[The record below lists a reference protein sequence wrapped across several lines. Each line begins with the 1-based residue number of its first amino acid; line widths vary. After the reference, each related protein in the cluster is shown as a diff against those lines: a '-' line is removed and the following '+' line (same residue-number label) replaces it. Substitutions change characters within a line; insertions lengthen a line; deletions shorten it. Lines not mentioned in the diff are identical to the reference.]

1 MSCIDTTANEQQWG
15 IGSEGEVE
23 KEGGILLVQKILWN
37 LVAVK
42 NSMLAKWDIIKLQE
56 NTMNNIFYGIRAH
69 PCQRKGNARQYLQ
82 DNMNSCFKDKS

>member
-1 MSCIDTTANEQQWG
+1 M
-15 IGSEGEVE
+15 E

-37 LVAVK
+37 LVAIK

-56 NTMNNIFYGIRAH
+56 NTVNNIFYGIQAH
-69 PCQRKGNARQYLQ
+69 LCQRKGNARQYLQ